1 MRSNTHNPQIEN
13 VIKNDLFDYIRK
25 NSNNYMKSS
34 QEEKYSKPTDE
45 NMNFFKKNSMNFK
58 RSKKEKI
65 KVWLLLQISK
75 CIPSSLMITFSCPKI
90 AFFLPFAF
98 PIE

>member
-25 NSNNYMKSS
+25 NSNNYIKSS

-58 RSKKEKI
+58 RSKK
-65 KVWLLLQISK
+65 
-75 CIPSSLMITFSCPKI
+75 
-90 AFFLPFAF
+90 
-98 PIE
+98 